1 MTLDELK
8 QFCNGEFQNIDRV
21 INELFS
27 VYKPDKLE
35 YTLSEQASVAALVVN
50 AYSGIE
56 TILKQMLVYDKLD
69 VSDAPGWHEKVL
81 RKANEIGILPP
92 ELYQVLTKYLTFRNY
107 FIYAYIFNIKWEDIT
122 ALVDII
128 RDVLTQFRS
137 EVDEYITTI

>member
-8 QFCNGEFQNIDRV
+8 QFCDGEFQNIDRV

-27 VYKPDKLE
+27 VYKPDKHE
-35 YTLSEQASVAALVVN
+35 YTLAEQASVAALVVN

-128 RDVLTQFRS
+128 RDVLAQFRS